1 MLTQSFI
8 ANEGLKH
15 HQIPECDQM
24 TISDVTTWAETTQTA
39 LLAEGLSTQSQSAC
53 F

>member
-8 ANEGLKH
+8 ANEGLKR

-24 TISDVTTWAETTQTA
+24 TISDVPSWAEATWTMG
-39 LLAEGLSTQSQSAC
+39 LVEGLSTQSHFQAK
-53 F
+53 